1 MSAGNINDPTPME
14 DLGAGETFPNALEND
29 VFRQIYTK
37 LSDEQVEQGKR
48 VKNLAQDLWNAIDE
62 TIEDGERS
70 EKARLVNIA
79 KTQLE
84 MAITM
89 AIKGIFSEK
98 E

>member
-1 MSAGNINDPTPME
+1 MSAGNSNDPTPIE
-14 DLGAGETFPNALEND
+14 DLSNKEAFPNALEND
-29 VFRQIYTK
+29 VFRQVYTK
-37 LSDEQVEQGKR
+37 LDDEQVEQGKR
-48 VKNLAQDLWNAIDE
+48 VKHLAQDLWNAIDE

-89 AIKGIFSEK
+89 AIKGIFSVK